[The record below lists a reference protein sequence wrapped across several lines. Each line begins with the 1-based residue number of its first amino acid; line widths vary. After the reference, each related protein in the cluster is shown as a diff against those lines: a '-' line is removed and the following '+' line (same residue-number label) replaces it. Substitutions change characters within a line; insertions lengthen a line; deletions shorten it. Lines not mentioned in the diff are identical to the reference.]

1 MQIDAKEALTKGE
14 KARQEGDGVGNNVM
28 QLGPGESKEI
38 QQEGMRRKRKTP
50 IDVREKKHALIS
62 PRARFDLTWTREAT
76 PIARKQTVI
85 LIATD
90 FLRRNNGRHPLP
102 RGHGALEIREKE
114 ACRRGCTQRS
124 PEQNARIWR
133 STGGGKQ
140 GAEVRLEEEERSVVA
155 EGEVLIDAKG
165 GPAPISAHL
174 MEASVA
180 VPQI

>member
-14 KARQEGDGVGNNVM
+14 KARQEGNRVGNNVM

-76 PIARKQTVI
+76 PIARKQTVV

-90 FLRRNNGRHPLP
+90 LLRRNNGRHPLP
-102 RGHGALEIREKE
+102 RGHGALENREKE
-114 ACRRGCTQRS
+114 ACQRGCTHRS
-124 PEQNARIWR
+124 LELNARIWR

-140 GAEVRLEEEERSVVA
+140 GAEFRLEEEERSVAA

-174 MEASVA
+174 IEASVA

>member
-1 MQIDAKEALTKGE
+1 MRIDAKEALTKGE

-38 QQEGMRRKRKTP
+38 QQEGMRRKRKTL

-62 PRARFDLTWTREAT
+62 PRARFDLTCTGEAT
-76 PIARKQTVI
+76 SVAREQIVI
-85 LIATD
+85 LIAAD
-90 FLRRNNGRHPLP
+90 LLRRDNGRHPLP
-102 RGHGALEIREKE
+102 RGHGALDIREKE

-155 EGEVLIDAKG
+155 EGEVLIDAKC